1 MSEQRITIEIDENG
15 KISAK
20 TAGFY
25 GEACMDAL
33 QELLDAEDV
42 PAVIKPSDDYYQSN
56 TVSSQNSVR
65 QKGGRK

>member
-33 QELLDAEDV
+33 QEILDAEDV

-56 TVSSQNSVR
+56 KISTQKTLH
-65 QKGGRK
+65 QKGGRT

>member
-25 GEACMDAL
+25 GEACLAAL

-42 PAVIKPSDDYYQSN
+42 PAVIKPSDDYYQHRTISKQE
-56 TVSSQNSVR
+56 TVR
-65 QKGGRK
+65 QKGGRT